1 MSKLTNLKKGV
12 VGVCAATMLTGLC
25 AVPAFA
31 ASDTVDTTVKL
42 NTSDVAQITVTVPT
56 SDLTG
61 VVDSKG
67 KMTFASNYNFTNTG
81 LLGVKIS
88 NLEVKVDPAM
98 TAVKLV
104 DGAVFAGE
112 SAGDNALNLT
122 ATIGD
127 AAAAVDL
134 SDFVAAG
141 GAAISDN
148 TIIGTTP
155 VNVKLDGQ
163 MKNFTAAGVMGE
175 TAFATLTWTVTTA

>member
-127 AAAAVDL
+127 AA
-134 SDFVAAG
+134 G
-141 GAAISDN
+141 GRGFSVLAFRN
-148 TIIGTTP
+148 TVIGTTP